1 MSVAMTIVQATRAYE
16 KHLATQTSLVRSDLL
31 LKHRLMKNDAM
42 SFFRGTFYRWMQC
55 WPNVCSDLTTA
66 PVVLAVGDLHLE
78 NFGTWLD
85 AEGRL
90 IWGIND
96 FDEAYPLPY
105 TNDLVRLA
113 VSAKLAI
120 MNEHLTIKP
129 KDACEAIL
137 TGYTEGLRAGGRPFV
152 LAEGHQWLRDIATGK
167 LRDSAGFWEKIMALP
182 PVKGAVPRN
191 ARAAL
196 ERLMPEPGLPYR
208 IRRRVSGVGSLGH
221 PRYVAMADWY
231 GGTIVREAKA
241 LVPSACV
248 WARDGHG
255 TRTIL
260 YQSALDHA
268 VRCRDPLVRVQGSW
282 IVRRLAPYC
291 SRVELAHLPKK
302 RDEARLL
309 HAMGWETANIHLG
322 SRKMYKAL
330 RRDLAKRKADWLRL
344 ATKTM
349 TKSTLSDWKDWGR
362 R

>member
-1 MSVAMTIVQATRAYE
+1 MDVMTIVQATRSYE
-16 KHLATQTSLVRSDLL
+16 MQLATQTSLVRSDLL
-31 LKHRLMKNDAM
+31 LKHRLMKNDEF
-42 SFFRGTFYRWMQC
+42 SFLRGTFYRWMQC
-55 WPNVCSDLTTA
+55 WPNVCCDLTTA
-66 PVVLAVGDLHLE
+66 PVVLAVGDLHVE

-85 AEGRL
+85 EEGRL

-120 MNEHLTIKP
+120 ITEFLTIKA

-137 TGYTEGLRAGGRPFV
+137 TGYTEGLKAEGRPFV
-152 LAEGHQWLRDIATGK
+152 LAEKNQWLRDVATSK
-167 LRDSAGFWEKIMALP
+167 LRDSAGFWRRMMRLP
-182 PVKGAVPRN
+182 PVKGSVPPS

-196 ERLMPEPGLPYR
+196 DRLMPEPGLQYW
-208 IRRRVSGVGSLGH
+208 IRRRVSGVGSLGR
-221 PRYVAMADWY
+221 PRYVAVADWY
-231 GGTIVREAKA
+231 GGKIVREAKA

-248 WARDGHG
+248 WAHDGHG
-255 TRTIL
+255 TGTIL
-260 YQSALDHA
+260 YQSVLDHA
-268 VRCRDPLVRVQGSW
+268 VRCRDPLVRVQGDW
-282 IVRRLAPYC
+282 IVRRLSPYC
-291 SRVELAHLPKK
+291 SRIELAYLPKK
-302 RDEARLL
+302 RDESRLL